1 MVDTSLF
8 HGIAILIDDDIVD
21 ENAGIRTL
29 QAQIEAAGCHVVQ
42 MAGLPKKVGMPN
54 LRGVSFFVLDW
65 NLYGR
70 SLRDPDGGDPIPATP
85 ELKAQ
90 NAADNIDF
98 LKRLKQVCVAP
109 VFIFTDDIVEEV
121 ETRIREHNEL
131 YDPNDPS
138 HILVRG
144 KAEVIDRGIFN
155 VLSDWM
161 KKAPS
166 VYVLKKWERAYEEA
180 KNQLFLDFYHNSV
193 DWPLVMWTTYEA
205 DNVDPSVELGNLLG
219 RNLLSRMTPYH
230 FDLAP
235 FQAAIQTIND
245 EGGKSQEVVLKVLEG
260 ERFLRNDRLQA
271 DSIGPGDVF
280 KKSSEYFIN
289 IRPDCDCIARDGE
302 DQDNVRMYLLRGNK
316 FKQDKIAE
324 RLVDKTGTISE
335 RDTETIIFGMMDG
348 DTFCFQFKMLHV
360 EEWKKWKDRRVGR
373 LLPPYLTR
381 LQQRYAAYLQRPGLT
396 KIPKVLLPAPPA
408 PCASAFQAPPNV
420 TPAEKPAEA
429 NLVHDASQPVPTVDA
444 KSSAPS
450 PARDV
455 VAMQEALSDPSFV
468 PIEVPQPP
476 LGARTEAPAQT
487 VPPPPETDFKV

>member
-1 MVDTSLF
+1 MADPSLF
-8 HGIAILIDDDIVD
+8 HGIAMLIDDDIVD

-29 QAQIEAAGCHVVQ
+29 QTQIEAAGCHVVQ
-42 MAGLPKKVGMPN
+42 MSGLPRKEGMPN

-70 SLRDPDGGDPIPATP
+70 SLRDPEGGNPIPATP

-109 VFIFTDDIVEEV
+109 VFIFTDEIVEEV
-121 ETRIREHNEL
+121 ETHIKQHNEL

-138 HILVRG
+138 HILVRD
-144 KAEVIDRGIFN
+144 KKEVTDIGIFN

-193 DWPLVMWTTYEA
+193 HWPLVMWMTYEA

-235 FQAAIQTIND
+235 FEAAVNSEVGRSQT
-245 EGGKSQEVVLKVLEG
+245 VVLKVLEG
-260 ERFLRNDRLQA
+260 ERFVKQDRLQN
-271 DSIGPGDVF
+271 DSIAPGDVF
-280 KKSSEYFIN
+280 TKGGEYFIN
-289 IRPDCDCIARDGE
+289 VRPDCDCIARDGQA
-302 DQDNVRMYLLRGNK
+302 QDDVKMYLLRGNE
-316 FKQDKIAE
+316 FKADKIAE
-324 RLVDKTGTISE
+324 RLVEKTGTISE
-335 RDTETIIFGMMDG
+335 RDTETIIFGMVDG
-348 DTFCFQFKMLHV
+348 ITVCFQFKHLSV
-360 EEWKKWKDRRVGR
+360 EAWKKWKARRIGR

-381 LQQRYAAYLQRPGLT
+381 LQQRYSAYLQRPGLT
-396 KIPKVLLPAPPA
+396 KIPKVLLPPPPA
-408 PCASAFQAPPNV
+408 KCPAAAQAAGV
-420 TPAEKPAEA
+420 TTPDKPAEA
-429 NLVHDASQPVPTVDA
+429 NPAPAALPAVPA
-444 KSSAPS
+444 ANAQRAAP
-450 PARDV
+450 PGANDV
-455 VAMQEALSDPSFV
+455 VAAAEPLPAAPSV
-468 PIEVPQPP
+468 LVEVPQPP
-476 LGARTEAPAQT
+476 GVAEAVA
-487 VPPPPETDFKV
+487 PEDAVLPTSETAPQA